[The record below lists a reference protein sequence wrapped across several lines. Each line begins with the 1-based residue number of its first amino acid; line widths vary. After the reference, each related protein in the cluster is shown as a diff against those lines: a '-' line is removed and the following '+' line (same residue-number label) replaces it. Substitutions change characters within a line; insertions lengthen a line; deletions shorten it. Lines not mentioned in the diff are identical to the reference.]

1 MKVEI
6 ASSTQNEQMLIIQ
19 NVHPGSRM
27 SESKE
32 GTANALILGC
42 DNLPEEMSS
51 WEQRRGGG
59 GKLPILLEPS
69 S

>member
-19 NVHPGSRM
+19 NVHPGPRM

-32 GTANALILGC
+32 GIANALILGF
-42 DNLPEEMSS
+42 DNLP
-51 WEQRRGGG
+51 
-59 GKLPILLEPS
+59 
-69 S
+69 